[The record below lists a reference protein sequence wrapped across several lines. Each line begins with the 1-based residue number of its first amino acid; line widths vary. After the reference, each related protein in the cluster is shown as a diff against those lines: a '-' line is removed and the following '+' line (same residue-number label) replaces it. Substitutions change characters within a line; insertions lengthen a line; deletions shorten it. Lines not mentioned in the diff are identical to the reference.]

1 MTLDTLHIILL
12 VIALAAAAAAFVFS
26 QRKPPNTEHLTAE
39 LGERSKEVAALKSE
53 VATQRQRAE
62 VAEKAEAGVRASFAA
77 SEAKVAEAKAST
89 ATLTQQLTKLQG
101 EHSQALA
108 EAARTNERE
117 ASFAREKE
125 QLQKMQV
132 ESEKRFQTLAEQAL
146 LKSQQQFVQIAD
158 ETLKKHKEGA
168 EGELGKM
175 LKPIHET
182 FGQFRE
188 KVEAIQKERA
198 EDRAALATQIKQ
210 VGDSVRQTEMVAG
223 KLATALSST
232 KGGGRWGEETL
243 RNVLEMA
250 GLSPYAD
257 FTEQTS
263 AQTEK
268 GRQRPDV
275 IIRMPGGRELVIDS
289 KVSLDD
295 YLAASEENDP
305 TLRRQKFAAHAARV
319 RSHVTS
325 LSKKEYTKEFSEQ
338 VDFVAMF
345 IPGENF
351 YAAVLEH
358 DREIFDYAARNNV
371 IIVTPST
378 LIALAKSVAYGW
390 RQEQMAKNAEQAKKI
405 GQELYERVAKFTEH
419 MDRVGGGLGNAVKA
433 YNDMVGSLE
442 SRVLPSARKLEELQF
457 ADPSKAIEDP
467 AQVDVAPRQLSLL
480 EPASGAS
487 ALPAPRGKAK
497 V

>member
-1 MTLDTLHIILL
+1 MTLDTLHIVLL
-12 VIALAAAAAAFVFS
+12 LLALGSGAAALWFALKG
-26 QRKPPNTEHLTAE
+26 KPDTAGLTAE
-39 LGERSKEVAALKSE
+39 LQREREERATLKAE
-53 VATQRQRAE
+53 RDEQRA
-62 VAEKAEAGVRASFAA
+62 R
-77 SEAKVAEAKAST
+77 
-89 ATLTQQLTKLQG
+89 
-101 EHSQALA
+101 A
-108 EAARTNERE
+108 EAAEKKLEGQSAQMKERE
-117 ASFAREKE
+117 AGFARERE
-125 QLQKMQV
+125 QLTRMQT
-132 ESEKRFQTLAEQAL
+132 EGEARFKTLAEQAL

-175 LKPIHET
+175 LKPIQES

-188 KVEAIQKERA
+188 KVEAIQKERS
-198 EDRAALATQIKQ
+198 EDRAKLSEQIKQ
-210 VGDSVRQTEMVAG
+210 VSDSVRQTEMVAG

-250 GLSPYAD
+250 GLSQYAD
-257 FTEQTS
+257 FSEQTS
-263 AQTEK
+263 NQTEK

-275 IIRMPGGRELVIDS
+275 IIRMPGGRELVIDA

-305 TLRRQKFAAHAARV
+305 ALRKQKFAAHAARV
-319 RSHVTS
+319 RNHVTG
-325 LSKKEYTKEFSEQ
+325 LSRKEYTKEFSER

-390 RQEQMAKNAEQAKKI
+390 RQEQMAKNAEQAKKL

-457 ADPSKAIEDP
+457 ADPNKMIEDP
-467 AQVDVAPRQLSLL
+467 KPVDLAPRQLTFL
-480 EPASGAS
+480 EPAEGAP
-487 ALPAPRGKAK
+487 ALPGPRGKAK

>member
-1 MTLDTLHIILL
+1 MTLDTLHMILGVL
-12 VIALAAAAAAFVFS
+12 LIAAAAAAFVFS
-26 QRKPPNTEHLTAE
+26 QRKPPDTAHLSAE
-39 LGERSKEVAALKSE
+39 LSER
-53 VATQRQRAE
+53 TRE
-62 VAEKAEAGVRASFAA
+62 VAELRGRTEKAEKGEAGARASL
-77 SEAKVAEAKAST
+77 EAAEAKA
-89 ATLTQQLTKLQG
+89 AEARAANAQLTEQLTVLRA
-101 EHSQALA
+101 EHAKAQA
-108 EAARTNERE
+108 EAARTAERE

-125 QLQKMQV
+125 QMQKMQA
-132 ESEKRFQTLAEQAL
+132 ESEQRFKALAEAAL

-175 LKPIHET
+175 LKPIQES

-198 EDRAALATQIKQ
+198 EDRAKLSEQIKT
-210 VGDSVRQTEMVAG
+210 VGESVRQTEMVAG
-223 KLATALSST
+223 KLASALSST
-232 KGGGRWGEETL
+232 RGGGRWGEETL

-257 FTEQTS
+257 FSEQTS
-263 AQTEK
+263 DQTEK

-275 IIRMPGGRELVIDS
+275 VIRMPGGRELVIDA

-295 YLAASEENDP
+295 YLAASEETDP
-305 TLRRQKFAAHAARV
+305 NLRRQKFAAHAARV
-319 RSHVTS
+319 RNHVS
-325 LSKKEYTKEFSEQ
+325 GLSRREYTKEFAER

-390 RQEQMAKNAEQAKKI
+390 RQEQMAKNAEQAKKL
-405 GQELYERVAKFTEH
+405 GQELYERIAKFTEH

-442 SRVLPSARKLEELQF
+442 SRVLVSARKLEELQF
-457 ADPSKAIEDP
+457 ADPGKMIEDP
-467 AQVDVAPRQLSLL
+467 KAVDLAPRQLTLL
-480 EPASGAS
+480 DGMTDPAAPAIASGK
-487 ALPAPRGKAK
+487 RK
-497 V
+497 

>member
-1 MTLDTLHIILL
+1 MTFDWLHLVLL
-12 VIALAAAAAAFVFS
+12 GIALVAAAAAFVFS

-53 VATQRQRAE
+53 VAAQRQRAE
-62 VAEKAEAGVRASFAA
+62 TAEKAEAGVRASFVA
-77 SEAKVAEAKAST
+77 SEAKVAEAKT
-89 ATLTQQLTKLQG
+89 AAADLTQKLTKLQG

-125 QLQKMQV
+125 QLQKMQAD
-132 ESEKRFQTLAEQAL
+132 SEKRFQSLAEQAL

-175 LKPIHET
+175 LKPIEET

-188 KVEAIQKERA
+188 KVESIQKERA
-198 EDRAALATQIKQ
+198 EDRAALSQQIKQ
-210 VGDSVRQTEMVAG
+210 VSESVRQTEMVAG

-243 RNVLEMA
+243 KNVLEMA

-263 AQTEK
+263 SNTEK

-275 IIRMPGGRELVIDS
+275 IIRMPGGRELVIDA

-295 YLAASEENDP
+295 YLAASEETDP
-305 TLRRQKFAAHAARV
+305 VLRRQRFAAHAARV
-319 RSHVTS
+319 RNHVTG
-325 LSKKEYTKEFSEQ
+325 LSRREYTKEFSEQ

-358 DREIFDYAARNNV
+358 DRDIFDFAARNNV

-390 RQEQMAKNAEQAKKI
+390 RQEQMAKNAEQAKKL
-405 GQELYERVAKFTEH
+405 GQELYDRIAKFAEH
-419 MDRVGGGLGNAVKA
+419 MEDVGGGLGNAIKA
-433 YNDMVGSLE
+433 YNGMVGSLE
-442 SRVLPSARKLEELQF
+442 SRVIVSARKLADLQF
-457 ADPSKAIEDP
+457 ADPGKMIEEPKAIEL
-467 AQVDVAPRQLSLL
+467 APRQLSLL
-480 EPASGAS
+480 EATPAAPPIES
-487 ALPAPRGKAK
+487 AVGGKRK
-497 V
+497 

>member
-1 MTLDTLHIILL
+1 MTLDALHLVLL
-12 VIALAAAAAAFVFS
+12 VLAIAGGGAAFWFAT
-26 QRKPPNTEHLTAE
+26 RARPDTAGLTAE
-39 LGERSKEVAALKSE
+39 LQREREERAALKSE
-53 VATQRQRAE
+53 LGEQRAR
-62 VAEKAEAGVRASFAA
+62 AETAERKLEAQAA
-77 SEAKVAEAKAST
+77 IIK
-89 ATLTQQLTKLQG
+89 
-101 EHSQALA
+101 
-108 EAARTNERE
+108 ERE
-117 ASFAREKE
+117 AGLVRERE
-125 QLQKMQV
+125 QLAKLQA
-132 ESEKRFQTLAEQAL
+132 ESEARFKALADAAL

-168 EGELGKM
+168 QGELGKM
-175 LKPIHET
+175 LKPIQET

-198 EDRAALATQIKQ
+198 EDRAQLSEQIKT
-210 VGDSVRQTEMVAG
+210 VGESVRQTEVVAG
-223 KLATALSST
+223 KLASALSST
-232 KGGGRWGEETL
+232 RGGGRWGEETL

-257 FTEQTS
+257 FSEQTS
-263 AQTEK
+263 DQTEK

-275 IIRMPGGRELVIDS
+275 VIRMPGGRELVIDA

-305 TLRRQKFAAHAARV
+305 ALRRQKFAAHAARV
-319 RSHVTS
+319 RSHVTG
-325 LSKKEYTKEFSEQ
+325 LSRKEYTKEFSER

-390 RQEQMAKNAEQAKKI
+390 RQEQMAKNAEQAKKL
-405 GQELYERVAKFTEH
+405 GQELYDRMAKFTEH
-419 MDRVGGGLGNAVKA
+419 MGRVGGGLGNAIKA

-457 ADPSKAIEDP
+457 ADPSKPIEDP
-467 AQVDVAPRQLSLL
+467 ERVDLAPRQLAQHEPRTRPPAQL
-480 EPASGAS
+480 ELVPPSE
-487 ALPAPRGKAK
+487 PPKRK
-497 V
+497 

>member
-1 MTLDTLHIILL
+1 MTLDYSHIILGL
-12 VIALAAAAAAFVFS
+12 IALAAAAAAFVFS
-26 QRKPPNTEHLTAE
+26 QRKAPDTEHLSAE
-39 LGERSKEVAALKSE
+39 LEERKREAGALKSE
-53 VATQRQRAE
+53 RDELRGRAE
-62 VAEKAEAGVRASFAA
+62 KAEKAEAAVRASLDA
-77 SEAKVAEAKAST
+77 SEAKAADAKT
-89 ATLTQQLTKLQG
+89 AAAGLTDQLKKLQAD
-101 EHSQALA
+101 HALAQA
-108 EAARTNERE
+108 EAARTAERE

-125 QLQKMQV
+125 QMLKMQA

-175 LKPIHET
+175 LKPIQDT
-182 FGQFRE
+182 FGQFQK
-188 KVEAIQKERA
+188 KVDEIQKERA
-198 EDRAALATQIKQ
+198 EDRATLAEQIKT
-210 VGDSVRQTEMVAG
+210 VGNSVRQTEVVAG
-223 KLATALSST
+223 KLASALSST
-232 KGGGRWGEETL
+232 RGGGRWGEETL

-257 FTEQTS
+257 FSEQTS
-263 AQTEK
+263 DTTEK

-275 IIRMPGGRELVIDS
+275 VIRMPGGRELVIDA

-295 YLAASEENDP
+295 YLAASEETDP

-319 RSHVTS
+319 RTHVS
-325 LSKKEYTKEFSEQ
+325 GLSRREYTKEFAER

-390 RQEQMAKNAEQAKKI
+390 RQEQMAKNAEQAKKL
-405 GQELYERVAKFTEH
+405 GQELYDRIAKFTEH

-442 SRVLPSARKLEELQF
+442 SRVLVSARKLEELQF
-457 ADPSKAIEDP
+457 ADPGKAIEDP
-467 AQVDVAPRQLSLL
+467 KPVDMAPRQLTLL
-480 EPASGAS
+480 DTPAIAPPAGA
-487 ALPAPRGKAK
+487 AAGKRK
-497 V
+497 

>member
-1 MTLDTLHIILL
+1 MTLDPLHIVLL
-12 VIALAAAAAAFVFS
+12 LLAIGGCGAALWFALRGKPDTASLAADL
-26 QRKPPNTEHLTAE
+26 QR
-39 LGERSKEVAALKSE
+39 EREERAALKSE
-53 VATQRQRAE
+53 RDEQRA
-62 VAEKAEAGVRASFAA
+62 R
-77 SEAKVAEAKAST
+77 
-89 ATLTQQLTKLQG
+89 
-101 EHSQALA
+101 A
-108 EAARTNERE
+108 EAAEKKLEGQSAQMKERE
-117 ASFAREKE
+117 AGMARERE
-125 QLQKMQV
+125 QLQKMQA
-132 ESEKRFQTLAEQAL
+132 EGEARFKTLAEQAL

-175 LKPIHET
+175 LKPIQES

-188 KVEAIQKERA
+188 KVEAIQKERS
-198 EDRAALATQIKQ
+198 EDRAKLSEQIKQ
-210 VGDSVRQTEMVAG
+210 VSDSVRQTEMVAG

-250 GLSPYAD
+250 GLSLYAD
-257 FTEQTS
+257 FSEQTS
-263 AQTEK
+263 NQTEK

-275 IIRMPGGRELVIDS
+275 IIRMPGGRELVIDA

-305 TLRRQKFAAHAARV
+305 AIRKQKFAAHAARV
-319 RSHVTS
+319 RNHVTG
-325 LSKKEYTKEFSEQ
+325 LSRKEYTKEFSER

-390 RQEQMAKNAEQAKKI
+390 RQEQMAKNAEQAKKL

-457 ADPSKAIEDP
+457 ADPNKMIEDP
-467 AQVDVAPRQLSLL
+467 KPVDLAPRQMTFL
-480 EPASGAS
+480 EPAEGAVP
-487 ALPAPRGKAK
+487 LPGPRGKAK